1 MAQAGIQNAAEL
13 LRAGRVQE
21 AERACREA
29 LRANPADVR
38 AACLLGQIT
47 RQTGDAAESVRI
59 FQQLRQARPG
69 DSQIAGELGASLS
82 AANLHSQA
90 LPLLEQ
96 ASRDFPGA
104 VQWKVWLG
112 SCHLKLFNTGA
123 AIRTLEEARELAPDS
138 PEVAIHLANALL
150 TAARP
155 LEAEPLIRGFLA
167 RHPDSLAAM
176 LTLAGVL
183 EHMSRL
189 GEASAVL
196 RRVLEIRPG
205 FEPALAGLARVLRVE
220 GKYQEA
226 LALLEPV
233 VAGAP
238 TAGQAMAIAPIYLAE
253 KRFEECRA
261 LFEKVL
267 AQERIPEPVRASLC
281 FGLGQACQGLK
292 DYDGAFRAF
301 KRANDLFP
309 KTFNRQHRLR
319 LYKEI
324 REVFSAES
332 IGAGPR
338 ANVDASRCVF
348 IVGMPR
354 SGTTLVEQIIDAH
367 PRAFG
372 AGELVALPET
382 VEELARRIGGQ
393 APACLAKLDQA
404 LLDEGGRHY
413 LERIARLAPDAERIT
428 DKLPHNFEMIGL
440 INRMLPGARVIHCRR
455 NPIDNCVSCYFTQL
469 SAWHNYSNDLSHLGW
484 AYGQYE
490 KLMEHWRA
498 AADLPMLEVR
508 YEDVVADIETHARR
522 IIAFLGLEWDDRCL
536 RFYEGTRAV
545 TTASVDQVRQPI
557 YQHSVARWKRYGN
570 HLKPLIESLRAAG
583 VEVRDE

>member
-1 MAQAGIQNAAEL
+1 MSQTLQNAAQL
-13 LRAGRVQE
+13 LQAGKPLE
-21 AERACREA
+21 AASVCREA
-29 LRANPADVR
+29 LRLNPADVR
-38 AACLLGQIT
+38 ASIMLGQIA
-47 RQTGDAAESVRI
+47 RQTGDAAEAVRI

-82 AANLHSQA
+82 AANLHGQA

-96 ASRDFPGA
+96 AARDFPTA

-112 SCHLKLFNTGA
+112 SCHLKLFNTVA
-123 AIRTLEEARELAPDS
+123 AIRVLGEARELAPDS

-150 TAARP
+150 TGARP
-155 LEAEPLIRGFLA
+155 NEAEPLIRGFLE
-167 RHPDSLAAM
+167 RHPDSVAAM
-176 LTLAGVL
+176 LTLAGIL

-189 GEASAVL
+189 DEASGVL
-196 RRVLEIRPG
+196 RRVLALRPG
-205 FEPALAGLARVLRVE
+205 FEPALAGLARLLRAQ
-220 GKYQEA
+220 GKYKDA

-233 VAGAP
+233 AGGEP
-238 TAGQAMAIAPIYLAE
+238 TANQAMAIAPIYLAE

-267 AQERIPEPVRASLC
+267 AQDRLPEPVRASLN

-292 DYDGAFRAF
+292 EYDAAFRAF

-309 KTFNRQHRLR
+309 KSFNRQHRLR

-324 REVFSAES
+324 RDVFSAES
-332 IGAGPR
+332 IRTGPR
-338 ANVDASRCVF
+338 AGVDAGRCVF

-404 LLDEGGRHY
+404 LLDEGGRRY
-413 LERIARLAPDAERIT
+413 LGHVTRLAPQAERIT

-440 INRMLPGARVIHCRR
+440 ISRMLPGARVIHCRR
-455 NPIDNCVSCYFTQL
+455 DPIDNCVSCYFTQL
-469 SAWHNYSNDLSHLGW
+469 SAWHSYSNDLSHLGW

-490 KLMEHWRA
+490 RLMEHWRF
-498 AADLPMLEVR
+498 AADVPMLDVR

-522 IIAFLGLEWDDRCL
+522 IIGFLGLEWDERCL
-536 RFYEGTRAV
+536 RFYEGERAV

-557 YQHSVARWKRYGN
+557 YRHSVARWKRYGA

-583 VEVRDE
+583 VALDEA